1 MLNEHKGGR
10 HMRVLSLPEGKLG
23 LFSVV
28 CAEVSVSVVDTETTS
43 VATCT
48 VVVGGSCVVVAGNIS
63 VVALLNSVVEVL
75 DTTVVVFGVVSS
87 LTVVASLVVTLL
99 AFDLLVEA
107 ATVK

>member
-1 MLNEHKGGR
+1 
-10 HMRVLSLPEGKLG
+10 MRVLSLPEGKLG
-23 LFSVV
+23 LFSVGS
-28 CAEVSVSVVDTETTS
+28 AEVSVSVVDTETTS

-75 DTTVVVFGVVSS
+75 DTTFVVFGVVSS
-87 LTVVASLVVTLL
+87 LTVVASLVVTLV
-99 AFDLLVEA
+99 AFELLVEA